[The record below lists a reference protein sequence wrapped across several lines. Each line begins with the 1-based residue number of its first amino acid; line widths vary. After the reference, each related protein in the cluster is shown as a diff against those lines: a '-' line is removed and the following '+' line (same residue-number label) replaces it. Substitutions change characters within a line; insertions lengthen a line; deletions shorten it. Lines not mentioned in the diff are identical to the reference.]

1 MLRISTSK
9 RLFYLFLF
17 FIFVFFDPCCNIYA
31 LPRSKFES
39 YFPPLPKSFFGART
53 PYCNITILYKSLIF
67 MFSIIDSFVF
77 VGFDF
82 GFGSV

>member
-1 MLRISTSK
+1 MLRILTSK

-17 FIFVFFDPCCNIYA
+17 LFLSFLTPVVIYTRCLGA
-31 LPRSKFES
+31 SLNHT
-39 YFPPLPKSFFGART
+39 FPPSQNPFFGART